1 MTGRGGKNE
10 IKGGLHKR
18 VIVGGGGGGGNA
30 KDGNLAERRGKRLEG
45 CGAVSSRKEISRC

>member
-1 MTGRGGKNE
+1 MGRGGRNE

-18 VIVGGGGGGGNA
+18 VVVGGEGNA

-45 CGAVSSRKEISRC
+45 CGAVSSWKEISRC